1 MDRQVSAMPEPDR
14 RVTSCGLGA
23 FMFALAAPAPAAA
36 ADQARATL
44 TVQAVVL
51 PACRASATDRG
62 HSVDCSSGSVPE
74 VRVERR
80 QSEPAQVRREPAR
93 RDGSTTFVTVTY

>member
-1 MDRQVSAMPEPDR
+1 MDRQVSSMPESDR
-14 RVTSCGLGA
+14 RVTSLGLGA

-51 PACRASATDRG
+51 PACRASATGRG
-62 HSVDCSSGSVPE
+62 HSVDCSSGTAPE

-80 QSEPAQVRREPAR
+80 QSEPGEPRREAVRREGP
-93 RDGSTTFVTVTY
+93 TTFVTVTY